1 MDSTFLTLAPTAIG
15 VALSPVPI
23 IELILVLF
31 SRRRVVNSVT
41 FIVTLWIMTALAL
54 AVGAAGDRAADG
66 GSGEPSA
73 LVGWVFAALGIVL
86 LLLGITN
93 WRNRADTSEPAIFA
107 TVSGM
112 GPAAVGVL
120 AFGAVAVNPKNLVLL
135 LAAGQSI
142 GATSSPWLAGL
153 GFVLIATLP
162 YWLAVGYAL
171 LAGRAANDRLDRI
184 RAWLVVRNRTILG
197 ASVQCSD
204 SCWSRRAG
212 PRSCDHP
219 RRARETAS

>member
-1 MDSTFLTLAPTAIG
+1 MDNTFLTLVPTAIG
-15 VALSPVPI
+15 VALSPAPI

-31 SRRRVVNSVT
+31 SRRRTVNSVT

-54 AVGAAGDRAADG
+54 ALGAVSGRAAGGDG
-66 GSGEPSA
+66 GQPSA
-73 LVGWVFAALGIVL
+73 AVGWVFAVLGVVL

-112 GPAAVGVL
+112 GPGAVAFL

-142 GATSSPWLAGL
+142 GAASSPWLVGL
-153 GFVLIATLP
+153 GFVVVATLP

-171 LAGRAANDRLDRI
+171 LGGPAANDRLDRM
-184 RAWLVVRNRTILG
+184 RAWLVARNRMIMGIICTLLG
-197 ASVQCSD
+197 LVLVAKGAAAVL
-204 SCWSRRAG
+204 
-212 PRSCDHP
+212 
-219 RRARETAS
+219 

>member
-1 MDSTFLTLAPTAIG
+1 MDNTFLTLVPTAIG
-15 VALSPVPI
+15 VALSPAPI

-31 SRRRVVNSVT
+31 SRRRTVNSVT

-54 AVGAAGDRAADG
+54 ALGVVGGRAAGGDG
-66 GSGEPSA
+66 GQPSA
-73 LVGWVFAALGIVL
+73 AVSWVFAVLGIVL

-112 GPAAVGVL
+112 GPGAVAFL

-142 GATSSPWLAGL
+142 GAASSPWLVGL
-153 GFVLIATLP
+153 GFVVVATLP

-171 LAGRAANDRLDRI
+171 LGGQGANDRLDRM
-184 RAWLVVRNRTILG
+184 RAWLVARNRMIMGIICTLLGLVLVAKGVTAIL
-197 ASVQCSD
+197 
-204 SCWSRRAG
+204 
-212 PRSCDHP
+212 
-219 RRARETAS
+219 

>member
-1 MDSTFLTLAPTAIG
+1 MDNTFLTLVPTAIG
-15 VALSPVPI
+15 VALSPAPI

-54 AVGAAGDRAADG
+54 ALGAVGGRAADG
-66 GSGEPSA
+66 DGGQPSA
-73 LVGWVFAALGIVL
+73 AVGWVFAVLGVVL

-112 GPAAVGVL
+112 GPGAVAFL

-142 GATSSPWLAGL
+142 GAASSPWLVGL
-153 GFVLIATLP
+153 GFVVVATLP

-171 LAGRAANDRLDRI
+171 LGGQAANDRLDRM
-184 RAWLVVRNRTILG
+184 RAWLVARNRMIMGIICTLLG
-197 ASVQCSD
+197 LVLVAKGAAAVL
-204 SCWSRRAG
+204 
-212 PRSCDHP
+212 
-219 RRARETAS
+219 

>member
-1 MDSTFLTLAPTAIG
+1 MDNTFLTLVPTAIG
-15 VALSPVPI
+15 VALSPAPI

-31 SRRRVVNSVT
+31 SRRRTVNSVT

-54 AVGAAGDRAADG
+54 ALGAVGGRAADG
-66 GSGEPSA
+66 HGSQPSA
-73 LVGWVFAALGIVL
+73 AVGWVFAVLGVVL

-112 GPAAVGVL
+112 GPGAVAFL

-142 GATSSPWLAGL
+142 GAASSPWLVGL
-153 GFVLIATLP
+153 GFVVVATLP

-171 LAGRAANDRLDRI
+171 LGGQAANDRLDRM
-184 RAWLVVRNRTILG
+184 RAWLVARNRMIMGIICTLLG
-197 ASVQCSD
+197 LVLVAKGAAAVL
-204 SCWSRRAG
+204 
-212 PRSCDHP
+212 
-219 RRARETAS
+219 